1 MVGELKLRFKCSIT
15 SFYFSFFV
23 SHWPKFRS
31 NGNNKIPETIKEEE
45 DKKILA
51 NPMFD
56 KVDHDVQIITI
67 YEELFLMEENK
78 WSN

>member
-15 SFYFSFFV
+15 SRFI
-23 SHWPKFRS
+23 SHFLCPIDQSSGVMVTVRSRRLLRRRKIRKFWRTPCS
-31 NGNNKIPETIKEEE
+31 II
-45 DKKILA
+45 
-51 NPMFD
+51 

-78 WSN
+78 